1 MTDEA
6 ILEAVT
12 ELLREV
18 FDDPVLE
25 VTTQT
30 SAKDVRGWDSMKQ
43 VMILLA
49 VEEKF
54 NIQLSTREMDRLR
67 DVGDLV
73 SAIAKHTQPAG

>member
-1 MTDEA
+1 MSDEA
-6 ILEAVT
+6 ILETVT

-18 FDDPVLE
+18 FDDPVLH
-25 VTTQT
+25 VTKQT
-30 SAKDVRGWDSMKQ
+30 SAKDVPGWDSMKQ

-54 NIQLSTREMDRLR
+54 DIQLSTREMDRLR

-73 SAIAKHTQPAG
+73 AAIASHTQSAG

>member
-1 MTDEA
+1 MSDEA
-6 ILEAVT
+6 ILETVT

-18 FDDPVLE
+18 FDDPVLH
-25 VTTQT
+25 VTKQT
-30 SAKDVRGWDSMKQ
+30 SAKDVPGWDSMKQ

-54 NIQLSTREMDRLR
+54 DIQLSTREMDRLR

-73 SAIAKHTQPAG
+73 AAIASHTESAG